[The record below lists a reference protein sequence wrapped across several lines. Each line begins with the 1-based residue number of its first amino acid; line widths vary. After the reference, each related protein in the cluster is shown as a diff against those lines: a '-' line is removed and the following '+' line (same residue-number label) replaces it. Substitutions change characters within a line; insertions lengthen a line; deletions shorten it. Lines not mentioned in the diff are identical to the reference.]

1 MHRGRHPGVHDHL
14 TGRKAAFVSA
24 SAGASRNPLRRTA
37 ATTAARLPWL
47 VDAYRFARN
56 PRWQLDLR
64 QDMQATRDN
73 AAFLR
78 SLPPVPA
85 DAPTALVGLY
95 RDNVYETKLGLVLA
109 SALSLEGMQ
118 PVVAMPSNRAQ
129 RIRRYAKAFGIDRV
143 LAYDSLQLTRSEHN
157 EVERVCDSLLSG
169 AMDFDAIKAWT
180 FRGHAA
186 GNHVLSSLIRV
197 TFDGSPDLALGRNV
211 DLLRAITQE
220 VLTNVVRYERV
231 FDEVAP
237 RLVLVEEA
245 NYSINGPLVDVAVA
259 RDVDVIQ
266 TIGLWREDALMSKR
280 LARDTRRVDAK
291 SVSSHTL
298 AAVEREA
305 WTAADEAALDRDF
318 DDRYGRRWMLG
329 QQFQPDTEA
338 VSDEQIV
345 AETGVDPAKPTAVI
359 FAHVLW
365 DASLFFGVDLFANYS
380 DWLVQTVRAA
390 IANPNL
396 NWVVKAHPSNVFR
409 TKHGDVGGESS
420 EVLLVREHFPELP
433 PHVHLLLPHTK
444 ISTLSLYRFAD
455 HGVTVRG
462 TPGMEIAC
470 FGKPAITAG
479 TGSYSGLGFTY
490 DSESTDEYLDRLA
503 NLHTYGPLPGD
514 MRTKARQY
522 ATALFLRRP
531 WPTRSFELVFDFAD
545 EGWHPIDRNVR
556 FSVSSVDELRDRGDL
571 TPWARWARELCD
583 SDFLMDRLDG
593 D

>member
-1 MHRGRHPGVHDHL
+1 
-14 TGRKAAFVSA
+14 VSA

-47 VDAYRFARN
+47 VDVYRFARN

-64 QDMQATRDN
+64 QDLQETRDN

-78 SLPPVPA
+78 SLPPVAA
-85 DAPTALVGLY
+85 DAPPVLVGLY

-109 SALSLEGMQ
+109 SALRLEGMQ
-118 PVVAMPSNRAQ
+118 PVVAMPTNRAQ
-129 RIRRYAKAFGIDRV
+129 RIRRYAKAFGVDRV
-143 LAYDSLQLTRSEHN
+143 VAYDSLELTRAERD
-157 EVERVCDSLLSG
+157 EVEAVRDSLLAG
-169 AMDFDAIKAWT
+169 AIDFDAIKAWT
-180 FRGHAA
+180 FRGYAV

-197 TFDGSPDLALGRNV
+197 TFDGSPDLAFGRNV
-211 DLLRAITQE
+211 DLLRAITEE
-220 VLTNVVRYERV
+220 VLTNVVRYERL
-231 FDEVAP
+231 FDDVAP
-237 RLVLVEEA
+237 QLVLVEEA
-245 NYSINGPLVDVAVA
+245 NYSVNGPLVDVAVA

-280 LARDTRRVDAK
+280 LLRETRRVDAK
-291 SVSSHTL
+291 SVSADTL
-298 AAVEREA
+298 ALVEREP
-305 WTAADEAALDRDF
+305 WTKADDAALDRDF
-318 DDRYGRRWMLG
+318 DDRYGGRWALG
-329 QQFQPDTEA
+329 AQFQPDTEA

-365 DASLFFGVDLFANYS
+365 DASLFFGVDLFENYS
-380 DWLVQTVRAA
+380 DWLVQSIRAA

-420 EVLLVREHFPELP
+420 EVTLVREHFPALP
-433 PHVHLLLPHTK
+433 PHVRLLLPHTK

-455 HGVTVRG
+455 FGVTVRG

-470 FGKPAITAG
+470 LGKPAITAG

-490 DSESTDEYLDRLA
+490 DSESADDYLDRLA
-503 NLHTYGPLPGD
+503 KLHTYGRLPDD

-522 ATALFLRRP
+522 ASALFLRRP
-531 WPTRSFELVFDFAD
+531 WLTRSFELVFDFAD

-556 FSVSSVDELRDRGDL
+556 FSAGSIDELRGRGDL
-571 TPWARWARELCD
+571 AQWARWARDSHD
-583 SDFLMDRLDG
+583 SDYLPTRN
-593 D
+593 